1 MCETSDVILDIGANT
16 GVYSLIAKAMKP
28 SSKVY
33 AFEPVKRVF
42 SKLQENIL
50 LNSYDITA
58 LEKAVSNA
66 DGIATIYDTDAEHTY
81 SVTVNENFV
90 EANSKAIETTIETCT
105 LNSFIKQNNIAKIDL
120 IKIDVE
126 THEAEVLEG
135 FGKHLSDYKPT
146 LLIEVLN
153 DEVGEKIN
161 KLVQGLDYLFFN
173 INENGGIRQVEKIT
187 KSDYFN
193 YLLCNKKRATEL
205 GIIQNPKA

>member
-1 MCETSDVILDIGANT
+1 M
-16 GVYSLIAKAMKP
+16 
-28 SSKVY
+28 
-33 AFEPVKRVF
+33 F

-81 SVTVNENFV
+81 SVKVNENFV